1 MPAPRAMAIL
11 AAPPTARAGSPGR
24 KPISPISSEPRSDL
38 TFRRKHY
45 GRRKGPKLRARQ
57 AGLLESL
64 LPALALTPEPGRD
77 PRGYFAAEESGISEV
92 WLEVG
97 FGAGEHVAW
106 QAEAHPQIGF
116 IGAEPYVAGMAKLL
130 SRIADKDI
138 RNIRLYTED

>member
-1 MPAPRAMAIL
+1 MPGPRPMAIS
-11 AAPPTARAGSPGR
+11 AAPPTAKAGSPGR

-64 LPALALTPEPGRD
+64 LPTLALTPEPGRN
-77 PRGYFAAEESGISEV
+77 PREYFLAKAGISEV

-97 FGAGEHVAW
+97 FGA
-106 QAEAHPQIGF
+106 
-116 IGAEPYVAGMAKLL
+116 
-130 SRIADKDI
+130 
-138 RNIRLYTED
+138 

>member
-1 MPAPRAMAIL
+1 MPAPRPMAIS
-11 AAPPTARAGSPGR
+11 AVPPTAKAGSPGR
-24 KPISPISSEPRSDL
+24 KPISRISSEPRSDL

-77 PRGYFAAEESGISEV
+77 PRRYFSAEESGISDG

-97 FGAGEHVAW
+97 LRARAHVGW
-106 QAEAHPQIGF
+106 PGREQP
-116 IGAEPYVAGMAKLL
+116 
-130 SRIADKDI
+130 
-138 RNIRLYTED
+138 